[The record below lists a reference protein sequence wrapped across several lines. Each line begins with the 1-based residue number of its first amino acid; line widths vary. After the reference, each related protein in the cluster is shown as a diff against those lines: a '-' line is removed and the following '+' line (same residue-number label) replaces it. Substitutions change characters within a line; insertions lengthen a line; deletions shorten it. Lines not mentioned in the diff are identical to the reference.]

1 MQKREPIR
9 IQTGT
14 QGRLMHQA
22 ANGEVCHQEA
32 VEFLPD
38 QIRHLILMRI
48 QRNTSNPVKAR

>member
-14 QGRLMHQA
+14 QRRLMHQA

-38 QIRHLILMRI
+38 QIRHL
-48 QRNTSNPVKAR
+48 TSQDDAPPPQVGF